1 MEKFHLVGANSTAT
15 SYFNNSVGE
24 ILADK
29 SKNEFLISLL
39 KEVNQ
44 IAFAKGIIFEKD
56 MVSVTMEKLH
66 SFPFETTSSMQRDF
80 QKPNTQTELETITG
94 FIVRAGQ
101 QLNIETPT
109 FKIAYEGLLKKQ

>member
-1 MEKFHLVGANSTAT
+1 MKAIRSILPYLKGKWNWVFLYTISNFLSVLFSTVSLVM
-15 SYFNNSVGE
+15 
-24 ILADK
+24 IIP
-29 SKNEFLISLL
+29 FL
-39 KEVNQ
+39 NM
-44 IAFAKGIIFEKD
+44 FFEKD

-80 QKPNTQTELETITG
+80 LKPNTQTELETITG